1 MLLVNI
7 NAHAQASAESLPA
20 ELSRVDFPRKFQEN
34 PKTLRSDSIIIIII
48 SFFFG
53 YESRAARGRHLRCAQ
68 LKSDCVRYSL
78 FALSF
83 DMASLRSAY
92 NNNNNIVIL
101 CLAFD
106 GLIVTYSR
114 TNLNPSIMLK

>member
-7 NAHAQASAESLPA
+7 NAHEQASAESLPA

-34 PKTLRSDSIIIIII
+34 PKTLRSDSIIIITI

-53 YESRAARGRHLRCAQ
+53 YREPGGARPSPSVRPTQVGLR
-68 LKSDCVRYSL
+68 LLFL

-83 DMASLRSAY
+83 DMASLHSAY
-92 NNNNNIVIL
+92 DFFGL
-101 CLAFD
+101 QYFFD
-106 GLIVTYSR
+106 VSMQR
-114 TNLNPSIMLK
+114 